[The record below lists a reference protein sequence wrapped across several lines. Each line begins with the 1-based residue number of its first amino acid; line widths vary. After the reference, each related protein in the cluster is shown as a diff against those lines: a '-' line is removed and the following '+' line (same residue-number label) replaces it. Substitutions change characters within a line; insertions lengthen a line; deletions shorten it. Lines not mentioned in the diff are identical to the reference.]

1 TDQAVAD
8 LQSAGGDSG
17 SLVLDGENNA
27 VGLLFAGSEKYTII
41 NQINHVLDQ
50 LGVSLVTGKEDKE

>member
-1 TDQAVAD
+1 VAD

-17 SLVLDGENNA
+17 SLVLDEENRA

-50 LGVSLVTGKEDKE
+50 LGVSLVTGKEEKE